1 MKNNKI
7 KQMLN
12 QIETPDGLKEELLD
26 VQKTGRK
33 TRKRSVVRW
42 TSVAAAIVMI
52 AAVGAGTVY
61 AADRIWGI
69 RDLLQNLPNGAEQYI
84 NTEVD
89 VISTNDTEIES
100 LDEKEADLVMFAVS
114 ESIADSYACHIAIE
128 VELTDPEHY
137 LLVPHYAIM
146 DELSSAKE
154 YYADALEGET
164 IMEYAQRVNK
174 QVVGVSSVIGTQEEQ
189 DGKTCQ
195 ETVGNMMI
203 IDGKHALLKL
213 EAVVRDKDGA
223 LSEMEDG
230 QEIPIVNT
238 VIIEDEALCWHV
250 CKEEA
255 VMVSVSKT
263 ASDEETAT
271 YGFDGKDAVRVGN
284 STVLIEKVTLTN
296 TPLETK
302 AQINVINEDKEA
314 GNWIS
319 VCLMDDEGNFINN
332 GVSGMGEAAKP
343 DSNGAFV
350 VIGIYEKM
358 DLPDHINLR
367 VKDLNSGEVDYLEN
381 IPRLE
386 E

>member
-1 MKNNKI
+1 
-7 KQMLN
+7 MLVERECVFCTFSFLYEIN
-12 QIETPDGLKEELLD
+12 LGEL
-26 VQKTGRK
+26 RFFE
-33 TRKRSVVRW
+33 W
-42 TSVAAAIVMI
+42 F
-52 AAVGAGTVY
+52 
-61 AADRIWGI
+61 I
-69 RDLLQNLPNGAEQYI
+69 R
-84 NTEVD
+84 NT
-89 VISTNDTEIES
+89 
-100 LDEKEADLVMFAVS
+100 
-114 ESIADSYACHIAIE
+114 
-128 VELTDPEHY
+128 
-137 LLVPHYAIM
+137 
-146 DELSSAKE
+146 
-154 YYADALEGET
+154 
-164 IMEYAQRVNK
+164 
-174 QVVGVSSVIGTQEEQ
+174 Q

-195 ETVGNMMI
+195 ETIGNMMI
-203 IDGKHALLKL
+203 IDEKHALLKL

-250 CKEEA
+250 CKEE
-255 VMVSVSKT
+255 T
-263 ASDEETAT
+263 
-271 YGFDGKDAVRVGN
+271 
-284 STVLIEKVTLTN
+284 
-296 TPLETK
+296 
-302 AQINVINEDKEA
+302 

-332 GVSGMGEAAKP
+332 GVAGMGEAAKP